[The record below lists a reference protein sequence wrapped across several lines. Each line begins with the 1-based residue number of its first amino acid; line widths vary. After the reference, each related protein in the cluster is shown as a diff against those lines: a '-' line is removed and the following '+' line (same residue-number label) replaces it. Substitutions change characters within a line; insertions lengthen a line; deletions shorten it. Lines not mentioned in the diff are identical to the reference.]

1 MSISRMR
8 NAQHKVYIPSSAR
21 ENQYLMVKIPLS
33 EQLLDKYKNLI
44 DMNSKQPYQKF
55 YQTLADTFFNIND
68 SLDIESSQ
76 FIANDKFPRVRF
88 SPEKLTSQTNQQ
100 VLFLYNPSYHT
111 MQNSFFDGSYKAKR
125 LTLVFLANGEDI
137 RSQSAKF
144 HQTVKLAAS
153 RFADKIGVVHADIRI
168 SDHQH
173 LTYDLYAKSKGVDGT
188 QVHKFRSISD
198 RYLASKQPL
207 PADTTALTYAIVDFP
222 INRRIIKLVEIDDS
236 ADNRYNEL
244 YNLIA
249 DAFITSA
256 KNHNLNNGAVIANGL
271 VPIVRKSEEEKVT
284 ADGELQMLGYNPTHS
299 GCGYTC
305 KWSSN
310 KLVDTVQL
318 VFVASEQ
325 HKTSH
330 GYGKFI
336 NQIESSLRS
345 FAEQLGFVSNKEEML
360 VRLHQHIGFDL
371 D

>member
-1 MSISRMR
+1 MR

-33 EQLLDKYKNLI
+33 EQLLNKYKNLI
-44 DMNSKQPYQKF
+44 DLNADQPYLKF
-55 YQTLADTFFNIND
+55 YQELSNSFFKVND
-68 SLDIESSQ
+68 DLDIESSQ
-76 FIANDKFPRVRF
+76 FISNDKFPRVRF
-88 SPEKLTSQTNQQ
+88 SPEKLTSQTEQQ
-100 VLFLYNPSYHT
+100 ILFLYNPSYHT
-111 MQNSFFDGSYKAKR
+111 MQNAFFDGSYKAKR
-125 LTLVFLANGEDI
+125 LTLGFLANGEEI

-144 HQTVKLAAS
+144 HQKVKLAIS
-153 RFADKIGVVHADIRI
+153 TFADEIGVSHNDIRV

-173 LTYDLYAKSKGVDGT
+173 LTYDLYAKNKGIDGT
-188 QVHKFRSISD
+188 QVHKFRSITN
-198 RYLASKQPL
+198 RYLASEQNL
-207 PADTTALTYAIVDFP
+207 PEKTDALTYAIVDFP
-222 INRRIIKLVEIDDS
+222 LNRRIRKLVDIDDS
-236 ADNRYNEL
+236 SEERYNEL

-271 VPIVRKSEEEKVT
+271 VPIVRRSEEEKVT
-284 ADGELQMLGYNPTHS
+284 ANGELQMLGYNPAHN

-310 KLVDTVQL
+310 KLVDTIQL
-318 VFVASEQ
+318 VFVASDQ

-345 FAEQLGFVSNKEEML
+345 FADQLGFVADKEEML